1 MFSFVQKDLYMRAV
15 IYAQSAKHVV
25 TIKHKIEHYLIDVNQ
40 HSHDKRKNN
49 GITRKLPKLTQRLS
63 TRMQNKK
70 LRANL
75 HQHHTTL
82 A

>member
-1 MFSFVQKDLYMRAV
+1 MFSFIQKDLYMRAV
-15 IYAQSAKHVV
+15 IYAQTQDRKK
-25 TIKHKIEHYLIDVNQ
+25 IKHKIENNLIDVNQ

-75 HQHHTTL
+75 HQHRTTL